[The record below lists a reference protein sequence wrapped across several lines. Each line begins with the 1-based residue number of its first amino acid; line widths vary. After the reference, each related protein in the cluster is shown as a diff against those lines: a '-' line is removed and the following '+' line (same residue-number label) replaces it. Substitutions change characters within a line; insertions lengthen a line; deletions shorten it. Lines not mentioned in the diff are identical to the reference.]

1 MNETKPWVV
10 GAAFAVTVA
19 VFYVACAVG
28 VLLFP
33 DGTLAFFNTWIH
45 GIDLTLIKRDLANP
59 LTLNDWGT
67 GFATAIASG
76 FLAGATYGWA
86 RDLFARVAKA
96 SSHPRARKSTSQ
108 ERNSYGH

>member
-10 GAAFAVTVA
+10 GAAFAVTA
-19 VFYVACAVG
+19 AAFYVACAVA

-45 GIDLTLIKRDLANP
+45 GIDLALIKRDPANP

-67 GFATAIASG
+67 GFVTAIAGG
-76 FLAGATYGWA
+76 FLAGATYGWV
-86 RDLFARVAKA
+86 RDLFARFAKA
-96 SSHPRARKSTSQ
+96 SSHSR
-108 ERNSYGH
+108 ERNIGHSR

>member
-19 VFYVACAVG
+19 VIYVACAVG

-33 DGTLAFFNTWIH
+33 DGTLAFYNTWIH
-45 GIDLTLIKRDLANP
+45 GIDLSLIKRDPANP

-67 GFATAIASG
+67 GFATAIVSG

-86 RDLFARVAKA
+86 RALFARVAKA
-96 SSHPRARKSTSQ
+96 SHPRARKSTSQ